1 MPGIGKI
8 AGCYDLVL
16 TFLKHK
22 TLFKCSRKYT
32 DRDMINPSSVIKTQL
47 LSMYSVDQL
56 PVQQDELKLLNRLAD
71 LHRPSQQGQWHP
83 ERQGEKCFFY

>member
-1 MPGIGKI
+1 
-8 AGCYDLVL
+8 
-16 TFLKHK
+16 
-22 TLFKCSRKYT
+22 
-32 DRDMINPSSVIKTQL
+32 
-47 LSMYSVDQL
+47 MYSVDQL